1 MSIDLRHALAVAIES
16 ARAAGELL
24 RAEFHREGGIRGS
37 GGHAPVDEEM
47 ERLLRARLL
56 GAFPD
61 CGFVGEETGS
71 QTTRATSPEPTWYV
85 DPNDGTSAFI
95 QGWRGSAVSIGLAHD
110 GVPVLGVVYAPVAPD
125 DGGDLIAWAEGCTLT
140 RNGIEVH
147 RASLPRTLRSDL
159 VIFVSQAAD
168 HHPVANAEC
177 VAPARYRAL
186 PSIAYRL
193 ALTAVGEGD
202 AATSL
207 NGPTHWDVCGGH
219 ALLRAVG
226 GDLVGATG
234 EPVRYPGPVG
244 DVFGGAPDVAR
255 ALRTRPW
262 RVVLHGGSGRAPFIP
277 ASRIADAGT
286 LRRAQGAL
294 LGLFT
299 GDALGVQVEFQRAS
313 AIADAYPEG
322 MREMRDDAPLNPFGT
337 IAGQITDDG
346 EMALALTHRLIKD
359 ARFDA
364 RSVRSAYIEWHRSG
378 PFDCG
383 MTIGSALRGTLV
395 PDSQSNGSLMRV
407 TPLALA
413 GWGLEPGA
421 LAEMARADAGITH
434 SDPVPADA
442 GAAFSIALAH
452 LVRTGESGEAACN
465 AALEWARTAGAEPA
479 VIEDLERTSEGWTEP
494 FTRNAGWVRIAFRN
508 AFHHLLCTPSFEE
521 ALVETIGRGGDTD
534 TNAAIAG
541 ALLGARDGRDAI
553 PLRWRRAILSA
564 RPQQGRTARPQA
576 WWAVEAPALA
586 EGLLGA
592 FGRPTRD
599 G

>member
-1 MSIDLRHALAVAIES
+1 MSIDLRHVLTAAIEA

-47 ERLLRARLL
+47 ERLLRTRLL
-56 GAFPD
+56 EALPRA
-61 CGFVGEETGS
+61 GFVGEETGS
-71 QTTRATSPEPTWYV
+71 WTPKATSPAATWYV
-85 DPNDGTSAFI
+85 DPNDGTSPFI
-95 QGWRGSAVSIGLAHD
+95 DGWRGSAVSIGLVQD
-110 GVPVLGVVYAPVAPD
+110 GVPVLGVVHAPVAPD
-125 DGGDLIAWAEGCTLT
+125 DGGDLIAWAEGCVLT
-140 RNGIEVH
+140 RNGIEVT
-147 RASLPRTLRSDL
+147 RAALPDALGSGL
-159 VIFVSQAAD
+159 VVFVSQSAD
-168 HHPVANAEC
+168 RHPVANAEC
-177 VAPARYRAL
+177 VTPARYRAL

-226 GDLVGATG
+226 GELVGASG

-244 DVFGGAPDVAR
+244 DVFGGAPGVAR

-262 RVVLHGGSGRAPFIP
+262 KAVMHGGSGRAPFIP
-277 ASRIADAGT
+277 ASRISDAGT

-313 AIADAYPEG
+313 AIADAYPG
-322 MREMRDDAPLNPFGT
+322 GVREMQDDAPLNPFGT
-337 IAGQITDDG
+337 IAGQVTDDG
-346 EMALALTHRLIKD
+346 ELALALTRRLIAD
-359 ARFDA
+359 SRFDA
-364 RSVRSAYIEWHRSG
+364 RAVRAGYLDWHRSG

-383 MTIGSALRGTLV
+383 ITIGSALAGTLV
-395 PDSQSNGSLMRV
+395 PGSQSNGSLMRV

-413 GWGLEPGA
+413 GWRLAPSA
-421 LAEMARADAGITH
+421 LAEMARADAGLTH
-434 SDPVPADA
+434 LDPVPADA
-442 GAAFSIALAH
+442 NAAFSIALAH
-452 LVRTGESGEAACN
+452 LVRTGESGEAACD
-465 AALEWARTAGAEPA
+465 AALAWARAVEAAPA
-479 VIEDLERTSEGWTEP
+479 VIDDLERASEGWTEP

-508 AFHHLLCTPSFEE
+508 AFHHLLRTASFEE
-521 ALVETIGRGGDTD
+521 ALVRTIGQGGDTD
-534 TNAAIAG
+534 TNAAIVG
-541 ALLGARDGRDAI
+541 ALVGARDGRDAI
-553 PLRWRRAILSA
+553 PLRWRRAVLSA
-564 RPQQGRTARPQA
+564 RPQHGRTARPQS
-576 WWAVEAPALA
+576 WWAVEALALA

-592 FGRPTRD
+592 FGRPARD